1 MHIKLSLEA
10 ANKIRYYLSVKDDI
24 ISLREEKDSTEL
36 ERSFI
41 WLPTKSAT
49 KRFRKHSAN
58 IMGRGFPY
66 KKNKKSKKLQYCSKK
81 DFVQQEKIK
90 YLENELIN
98 LKEKLSKLQK
108 LEKEM
113 SDTLDEDEDDSY

>member
-10 ANKIRYYLSVKDDI
+10 ADKKRYYLSVKDDV

-41 WLPTKSAT
+41 WLPTKSAAN
-49 KRFRKHSAN
+49 RFRKHN
-58 IMGRGFPY
+58 PMGRSFPM
-66 KKNKKSKKLQYCSKK
+66 KKDGTDNKLQYCNKK

-90 YLENELIN
+90 YLESELI
-98 LKEKLSKLQK
+98 KLTEK
-108 LEKEM
+108 LEKLHKLEEEM
-113 SDTLDEDEDDSY
+113 SDTLDFN